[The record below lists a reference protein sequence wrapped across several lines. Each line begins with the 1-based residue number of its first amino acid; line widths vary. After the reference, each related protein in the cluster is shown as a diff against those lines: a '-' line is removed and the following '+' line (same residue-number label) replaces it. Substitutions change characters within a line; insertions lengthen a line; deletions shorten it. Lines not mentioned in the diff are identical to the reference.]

1 MVHGQTL
8 RVNLTSE
15 KILDNNRE
23 EPVLRKKESKIITI
37 RSEILRNG
45 RRSRSGDGGLGG
57 VGVEELMCTTV
68 LV

>member
-1 MVHGQTL
+1 MVPGQTF

-23 EPVLRKKESKIITI
+23 EPVLRKKESKIIMI

-45 RRSRSGDGGLGG
+45 R
-57 VGVEELMCTTV
+57 
-68 LV
+68 